1 MAWVIALLANKV
13 AQVLPFTLDSAQF
26 GRLDFDALG

>member
-1 MAWVIALLANKV
+1 MAWVISLLANKV
-13 AQVLPFTLDSAQF
+13 AAVSSFTLDSASF

>member
-1 MAWVIALLANKV
+1 MAWVISLLANKV
-13 AQVLPFTLDSAQF
+13 ALVLPFTLDSASF